1 MISFSSLSFEGS
13 LQTGSL
19 LSSFFGADI
28 KLRYLEFLEAPCGRA
43 GSRLKVILD
52 FSLPTRTEKSKQWE
66 KNRKGDPGQTARGL
80 GDELIDV
87 ATLTLR

>member
-28 KLRYLEFLEAPCGRA
+28 KLRYLEFLEAPCGRS
-43 GSRLKVILD
+43 GGRLKVILD
-52 FSLPTRTEKSKQWE
+52 FSLPPEQKKANSGKKTGKVTRGKQHE
-66 KNRKGDPGQTARGL
+66 GL
-80 GDELIDV
+80 GMN
-87 ATLTLR
+87 

>member
-28 KLRYLEFLEAPCGRA
+28 KLRYLEFLEAPLCCGAA
-43 GSRLKVILD
+43 GGLKVIMTSSETFRPNWVTNFFMKKPRGGDIERKAYL
-52 FSLPTRTEKSKQWE
+52 WE
-66 KNRKGDPGQTARGL
+66 FKY
-80 GDELIDV
+80 
-87 ATLTLR
+87 